1 MDERDIS
8 RLAKVYKTVH
18 EMVSD
23 RGYMVA
29 STELEMSLNDFT
41 QKYSRNGVI
50 DRQILTFLVE
60 HSTEQDQLLV
70 FFSEEETVGI
80 KPIRR
85 ICERMVNQG
94 IMKGILIYQKNLTPS
109 ASKVVQEMAPK
120 YQLELFQESELLVN
134 ITKHILVPEHQVLIP
149 EAKKILLNR

>member
-1 MDERDIS
+1 M
-8 RLAKVYKTVH
+8 
-18 EMVSD
+18 
-23 RGYMVA
+23 
-29 STELEMSLNDFT
+29 
-41 QKYSRNGVI
+41 
-50 DRQILTFLVE
+50 
-60 HSTEQDQLLV
+60 LLKQQ
-70 FFSEEETVGI
+70 S
-80 KPIRR
+80 
-85 ICERMVNQG
+85 